1 MKMGKALLWLLA
13 GKTVNSILRDWF
25 SKWGDNKFLPTGWN
39 LNTFFFVG
47 FHWIQIENLTA
58 YRIQSVHWKY
68 HIGLFVHQETKKH
81 GPNDC
86 YKKGKAFTVAIGRIE
101 SELFPEGLFLNL
113 LLAGETFNSFQM
125 DGIAYIYFFL
135 LSENKLTGQF

>member
-1 MKMGKALLWLLA
+1 MEFKH
-13 GKTVNSILRDWF
+13 I
-25 SKWGDNKFLPTGWN
+25 FL
-39 LNTFFFVG
+39 FVG

-68 HIGLFVHQETKKH
+68 HIGLFVHQETKKQ

-86 YKKGKAFTVAIGRIE
+86 YEKGKAFTVAIGWTE
-101 SELFPEGLFLNL
+101 SELFPEGLILNL

-125 DGIAYIYFFL
+125 DWIENQIFFIIRKYINWIFLGEYKRKSEIYLFGITTKIVK
-135 LSENKLTGQF
+135 KL

>member
-1 MKMGKALLWLLA
+1 MEFKH
-13 GKTVNSILRDWF
+13 I
-25 SKWGDNKFLPTGWN
+25 FL
-39 LNTFFFVG
+39 FVG

-68 HIGLFVHQETKKH
+68 HIGLFVHQETKKQ

-86 YKKGKAFTVAIGRIE
+86 YEKGKAFTVAIGWTDC
-101 SELFPEGLFLNL
+101 ELFPEGLILNL

-125 DGIAYIYFFL
+125 DGIANLILLVRKYI
-135 LSENKLTGQF
+135 N